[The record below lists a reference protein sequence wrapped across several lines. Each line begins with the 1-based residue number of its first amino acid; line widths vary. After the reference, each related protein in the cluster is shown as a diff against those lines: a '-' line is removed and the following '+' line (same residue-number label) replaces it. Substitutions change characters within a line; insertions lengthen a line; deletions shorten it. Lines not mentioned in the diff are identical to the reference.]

1 MERKIAWVN
10 PESLFEGNNDFTENE
25 TERFKRDVVGIAI
38 SKIEEFA
45 SILDDTVDTT
55 ALEKIPFIERIPLGM
70 YAFHILNK
78 TVWTILIR

>member
-1 MERKIAWVN
+1 MELRQEAQRQLTLYHLDNWNEKIAWVN

-55 ALEKIPFIERIPLGM
+55 A
-70 YAFHILNK
+70 
-78 TVWTILIR
+78 